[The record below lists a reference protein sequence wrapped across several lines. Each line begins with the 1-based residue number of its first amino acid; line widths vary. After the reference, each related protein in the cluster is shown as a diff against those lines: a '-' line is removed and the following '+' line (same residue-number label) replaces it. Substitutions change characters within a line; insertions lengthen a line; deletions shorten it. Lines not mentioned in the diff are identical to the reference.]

1 MTPEAGH
8 KEGAAAKATLY
19 VLATPIGN
27 LRDITLR
34 ALDVLGSVDVI
45 AAEDTRVTAR
55 LLQHYSVSARVIAVH
70 EHNERRGAQRVI
82 SLLQEGRAVAFVCD
96 AGTPGVSDPGAGLVR
111 AVRGAG
117 FAVVPIPGPSAL
129 TAALSVS
136 GLECA
141 HLLWYGFLPAQG
153 AARKAALERLEQLP
167 YALVFYEAPHRIVD
181 SAQDLEHVLGPLRRV
196 VIAREIS
203 KVFETVHE
211 CALGELSGWL
221 QADVNRQRGE
231 FVVMVDAPERQTDT
245 DEVESRRLLG
255 ILLAE
260 LPLKQA
266 VGLAARIG
274 GGSRNRLY
282 QLALTLKN
290 SGASDNC

>member
-1 MTPEAGH
+1 
-8 KEGAAAKATLY
+8 
-19 VLATPIGN
+19 
-27 LRDITLR
+27 
-34 ALDVLGSVDVI
+34 
-45 AAEDTRVTAR
+45 
-55 LLQHYSVSARVIAVH
+55 
-70 EHNERRGAQRVI
+70 
-82 SLLQEGRAVAFVCD
+82 
-96 AGTPGVSDPGAGLVR
+96 
-111 AVRGAG
+111 
-117 FAVVPIPGPSAL
+117 
-129 TAALSVS
+129 
-136 GLECA
+136 
-141 HLLWYGFLPAQG
+141 
-153 AARKAALERLEQLP
+153 
-167 YALVFYEAPHRIVD
+167 
-181 SAQDLEHVLGPLRRV
+181 LRRV